1 MNGKKIIILCVV
13 ALVLFFL
20 ISQPT
25 QSAGVVT
32 SILNMLKQGAEG
44 LVTFVKTLF

>member
-1 MNGKKIIILCVV
+1 MKAKKIIILCAV

-25 QSAGVVT
+25 QSAAVVT
-32 SILNMLKQGAEG
+32 NILNMLKQGAEA

>member
-32 SILNMLKQGAEG
+32 NILNMLKQGAEG